1 MCEDN
6 VLLVKRAAG
15 RGSHIRICDPGEGI
29 GCLLSPLSVVSLRWP
44 FRPRDCWSRDPGLRL
59 RLPWARVKP
68 PLRGFDVIFKRTLW
82 NAVTRTALCAGRG
95 TAFARRPAT
104 TLMLKKRCRAEYRLP
119 PQSRS
124 ICQTCAMLERVE
136 QKTSR
141 RSSRPS
147 LRGEK
152 PSSAFTLKIASHCV
166 VAIRAV
172 ERSPAG

>member
-1 MCEDN
+1 MSFKPA
-6 VLLVKRAAG
+6 VG
-15 RGSHIRICDPGEGI
+15 RFFEVALQAT
-29 GCLLSPLSVVSLRWP
+29 GCWR
-44 FRPRDCWSRDPGLRL
+44 RDSGLRL

-68 PLRGFDVIFKRTLW
+68 PLRGFDAIFKRTLW
-82 NAVTRTALCAGRG
+82 NAVTRAALCAGRG

-166 VAIRAV
+166 VAIREV